1 MYESEI
7 LHWKAVADEREK
19 RYLNIID
26 TINRHIHEAV
36 HAEMNAA
43 TAEEAAQHFQEYQLY
58 SRLFYEIMNKTK
70 GA

>member
-19 RYLNIID
+19 RYRNVID

-43 TAEEAAQHFQEYQLY
+43 TVEEAIQYSKEYQLY
-58 SRLFYEIMNKTK
+58 SRLFYEIMNKTE
-70 GA
+70 GV